1 MKTLIIDNYD
11 SFTFNLFHLIAEVCG
26 ETPLV
31 FKNDELDP
39 ERLERLAF
47 DNVVISPGPGRPDN
61 ERDFGVC
68 RQLLLDAKVPLL
80 GVCLGHQG
88 LGFVYG
94 GSVKH
99 APEPMHGRLSE
110 IYHDGSGLF
119 RNIPRPFSAV
129 RYHSLIVEELPACL
143 QKTAW
148 TEDGLLMG
156 LRHRERPFWGVQF
169 HPESICTEYGRQLLQ
184 NFAEIT
190 HAFLKK
196 RRDGCEVESAR
207 KSNFYP
213 AACAQAT
220 AEAAEYEVSVRRF
233 AAAPDAESAF
243 VHLFGDEPAAFWL
256 DSSLVAQTLSRFS
269 FMGGGIGPNGQLV
282 RYRTGETELTVEDAA
297 CTRVCRQSIF
307 EYLNGEITR
316 RATRTA
322 DLPFD
327 FNCGFVGYFGYEL
340 KAECGATEAHRSC
353 VPDAA
358 FLLADR
364 VIAFDHL
371 EQMAYLLCLT
381 RKGEE
386 AQAEEWFDRT
396 EERLAAL
403 PPLVPHAAAD
413 GAAGVQFRLSRPFQ
427 TYLEDVEECLR
438 EIRNGESYEVCL
450 TNKVW
455 AETDVEP
462 LPFYRMLRSMNP
474 APYSAFLKFGNLAV
488 ACSSPERFLRV
499 GQDGAVES
507 KPIKGT
513 LRRGASDEEDLRLRE
528 QLRNSVKDRAE
539 NLMIVDL
546 MRNDLGRVC
555 EVGSVHVPKL
565 MDVESYATVH
575 QLVSTVR
582 GSLRPELTAV
592 DCVRAA
598 FPGGSMTGAPKLRTM
613 EIIDRIEKEPRGV
626 YSGALGYLALNGSAD
641 LNIVIRTALF
651 DDGEVSIG
659 VGGAVVS
666 LSDPRGEFDE
676 MLLKAHALMK
686 AIQHASLG
694 HSVADEIPVV
704 GWDGS

>member
-11 SFTFNLFHLIAEVCG
+11 SFTFNLFQLIAEVSG

-31 FKNDELDP
+31 FKNDELDT
-39 ERLERLAF
+39 ERLEQLDF

-68 RQLLLDAKVPLL
+68 RQLLLDTKVPLL

-110 IYHDGSGLF
+110 IHHDGSGVF
-119 RNIPRPFSAV
+119 HNIPRPFSAV

-143 QKTAW
+143 QQTAW
-148 TEDGLLMG
+148 TEDGLVMG

-169 HPESICTEYGRQLLQ
+169 HPESICTEYGRQLLE

-190 HAFLKK
+190 QAFQKK
-196 RRDGCEVESAR
+196 RRDGREPERAP

-220 AEAAEYEVSVRRF
+220 AAAAEYEVSVRQL
-233 AAAPDAESAF
+233 ATAPDAESAF
-243 VHLFGDEPAAFWL
+243 VHLFGDESAAFWL
-256 DSSLVAQTLSRFS
+256 DSSLVAQRLSRFS

-282 RYRTGETELTVEDAA
+282 RYRTGETELTIEDADG
-297 CTRVCRQSIF
+297 TRVCRQSIF
-307 EYLNGEITR
+307 DYLNGELAR
-316 RATRTA
+316 RATRT
-322 DLPFD
+322 DGLSFD

-340 KAECGATEAHRSC
+340 KAECGAAEAHRSR

-364 VIAFDHL
+364 IIAFDHL
-371 EQMAYLLCLT
+371 EQTAYLLCLT
-381 RKGEE
+381 KKGEE
-386 AQAEEWFDRT
+386 AQAEEWFDRM
-396 EERLAAL
+396 EEGLAAL
-403 PPLVPHAAAD
+403 PPLLPHAAAE
-413 GAAGVQFRLSRPFQ
+413 GAADVLFRLSRPFQ

-450 TNKVW
+450 TNKIW
-455 AETDVEP
+455 AETEVEP
-462 LPFYRMLRSMNP
+462 LPFYRVLRSMNP
-474 APYSAFLKFGNLAV
+474 APYSAFLKYDNLAV

-499 GQDGAVES
+499 GQDGVVES

-513 LRRGASDEEDLRLRE
+513 LRRGSSDEEDLSLRE

-546 MRNDLGRVC
+546 LRNDLGRVC

-592 DCVRAA
+592 DCIRAA

-626 YSGALGYLALNGSAD
+626 YSGAIGFLALNGSAD

-676 MLLKAHALMK
+676 MLLKARALMK
-686 AIQHASLG
+686 AIQHTSLG

-704 GWDGS
+704 GWNRS